1 VEWNNQGRIKLM
13 NIVLIG
19 FMGTGKSQ
27 IGKRLAKELRMS
39 YLDTD
44 EPVEKRAKDSIS
56 AIFKKR
62 GEKYFCRLGLG
73 QAKPELF

>member
-1 VEWNNQGRIKLM
+1 MESNNQGRIKLM
-13 NIVLIG
+13 NIVLTG

-27 IGKRLAKELRMS
+27 MGKRLAKELRMS

-44 EPVEKRAKDSIS
+44 EPIEKREKDSIS

>member
-1 VEWNNQGRIKLM
+1 M

-44 EPVEKRAKDSIS
+44 EPVEKRAKNSIS